1 MDRIN
6 KESTKLQV
14 TVTMLRVL
22 NKRREN
28 ARSIIYSL
36 NDNQKQQFKDEEMRS
51 IMRDMRHLTSL
62 RTINLNFIE

>member
-6 KESTKLQV
+6 KESTKLEL
-14 TVTMLRVL
+14 TATTLRVL

-28 ARSIIYSL
+28 VRSIIYAVK
-36 NDNQKQQFKDEEMRS
+36 DDQKQEFNDEKMRS

-62 RTINLNFIE
+62 HTINLDFNW